1 MKRCI
6 HVFTLLLLS
15 FSLLACGSRDFADLD
30 AFMAE
35 KRAGRE
41 VLLRPSRLLRLMRRL
56 VIVPRRCAVR
66 LSARLKYATSLNY
79 KR

>member
-35 KRAGRE
+35 KTSQAGRYY
-41 VLLRPSRLLRLMRRL
+41 
-56 VIVPRRCAVR
+56 CAHPDF
-66 LSARLKYATSLNY
+66 
-79 KR
+79 